1 MHGSVNASDS
11 RDVWVT
17 DPELGLSLR
26 HPAPVSDKRLAIDLT
41 ALRQLWRS
49 RGSAVG
55 DVQVQEM
62 PEDATD
68 KIYWIATQDM
78 LVDSMTKAMR
88 DDLRRALD
96 NGTDDA
102 YDTCTGDFVKA
113 TVSAA
118 PTPDF
123 QHVRAK
129 IQVLQGTELLL
140 QELQGAELSE
150 APRICESWQRQLAS
164 ADVELEHWVQSRVE
178 ATQNVLQQ
186 EVQTVAGMLGQ
197 VDFEKLRVQIQEL
210 WLVQPPAAPLAP
222 DVPEVAPEA
231 AEPDAAEAAEVDEL
245 RPLFQPRD
253 AAFGQVRQ
261 DFFARLEAIST
272 NVEMEELLSSLQQQS
287 AQCQDAGRA
296 LGRAL
301 ASMAADVAPISLEE
315 HWQKQAYKV
324 AKDGAAL
331 IKDLETLFSDSFARP
346 GENLWPDIH
355 TECENFLQK
364 MLAMRNLAAESGMA
378 ALYEGFIQTVTASVA
393 HVAQDSGRV
402 VAGGNLPPEL
412 RAQIQEVWEQHVG
425 ARSHGDGRS
434 ERSGS
439 ETRSSR
445 AVSQEA
451 RLERPVQP
459 SKVLRDGEELLKELE
474 SIFNGSWARPWDDL
488 GPDIEAQIT
497 GWQQKQPEAHP
508 AAKMYQDFAILV
520 QSTVARSVD
529 GASHLRGDFQT
540 LKAQIQ
546 ESWISSTQQV
556 RRSAD
561 ISAQVSEDGE
571 ELLRRLEV
579 LFTENSTRQAD
590 LTAEISEQIGSWRQL
605 QLDAHQ
611 LETSSTGAQM
621 YQGFAALVQSTIQ
634 RLAGDASG
642 AVAGDAVDFPK
653 LRAQIQAKGWA
664 PPNLWHILPRDV
676 RTSTCCQRMGFSE

>member
-1 MHGSVNASDS
+1 
-11 RDVWVT
+11 
-17 DPELGLSLR
+17 
-26 HPAPVSDKRLAIDLT
+26 
-41 ALRQLWRS
+41 
-49 RGSAVG
+49 
-55 DVQVQEM
+55 
-62 PEDATD
+62 
-68 KIYWIATQDM
+68 
-78 LVDSMTKAMR
+78 
-88 DDLRRALD
+88 
-96 NGTDDA
+96 
-102 YDTCTGDFVKA
+102 
-113 TVSAA
+113 
-118 PTPDF
+118 
-123 QHVRAK
+123 
-129 IQVLQGTELLL
+129 
-140 QELQGAELSE
+140 
-150 APRICESWQRQLAS
+150 
-164 ADVELEHWVQSRVE
+164 
-178 ATQNVLQQ
+178 
-186 EVQTVAGMLGQ
+186 
-197 VDFEKLRVQIQEL
+197 
-210 WLVQPPAAPLAP
+210 
-222 DVPEVAPEA
+222 
-231 AEPDAAEAAEVDEL
+231 
-245 RPLFQPRD
+245 
-253 AAFGQVRQ
+253 
-261 DFFARLEAIST
+261 
-272 NVEMEELLSSLQQQS
+272 
-287 AQCQDAGRA
+287 
-296 LGRAL
+296 
-301 ASMAADVAPISLEE
+301 
-315 HWQKQAYKV
+315 
-324 AKDGAAL
+324 
-331 IKDLETLFSDSFARP
+331 P
-346 GENLWPDIH
+346 GEDLWPDI
-355 TECENFLQK
+355 TKECEKFLKK
-364 MLAMRNLAAESGMA
+364 MRAMRNLAAESGMA

-425 ARSHGDGRS
+425 ASSHGDGRS

-459 SKVLRDGEELLKELE
+459 SK
-474 SIFNGSWARPWDDL
+474 ARPSSSFMGATRIASGNLGGVLPGAAIQPKDDL
-488 GPDIEAQIT
+488 GPDIDVQIT
-497 GWQQKQPEAHP
+497 RWQQKQLEAHP
-508 AAKMYQDFAILV
+508 TAKMYEDFAILV

-676 RTSTCCQRMGFSE
+676 RTSTCCQQMGFSE